1 LVLVDPLRIEQV
13 LTNLLDNAVKFSPEG
28 GEITV
33 TCTRPTVNVVQI
45 AVQDQGIG
53 LDPSE
58 QERIFERFYQ
68 VSASERTTGLGLGL
82 YISREIVQSH
92 GGRIW
97 AESPPDGGARFVV
110 EIPDGHVH

>member
-1 LVLVDPLRIEQV
+1 VLN
-13 LTNLLDNAVKFSPEG
+13 NLLDNAVKFSPPG
-28 GEITV
+28 GEIV
-33 TCTRPTVNVVQI
+33 VACAQPTPDVAQI
-45 AVQDQGIG
+45 AVRDRGIG

-68 VSASERTTGLGLGL
+68 VNPSERSVGLGLGL
-82 YISREIVQSH
+82 SISREIVERH

-110 EIPDGHVH
+110 ELPTGEAG